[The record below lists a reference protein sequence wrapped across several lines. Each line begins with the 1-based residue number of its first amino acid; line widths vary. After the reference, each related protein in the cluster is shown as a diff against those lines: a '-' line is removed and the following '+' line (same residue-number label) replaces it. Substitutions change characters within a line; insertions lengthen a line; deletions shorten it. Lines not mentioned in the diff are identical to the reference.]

1 MTSPTADVH
10 PSAVVD
16 PDARLGDGVTIGAF
30 VVIEGGVTVGAG
42 TRLDPGVVLLRG
54 TRLGRDVH
62 VGAHAVLGGV
72 PMDAH
77 HRGEPSGVEVGDRSD
92 LREHVTIHRA
102 TGEGER
108 TRVGADVLV
117 MTGAH
122 VSHNARVG
130 DGAVL
135 TTQVQLGGHVE
146 VGAGATLGAGVMV
159 HQWTRVGRWAMVG
172 ATSALNRDVLP
183 FALARGNPARHY
195 RLNAVGLRRRGLS
208 PERTTAL
215 QDALRA
221 LRRHDTDRLA
231 ALAATWTEVAELVAF
246 VEDSRRG
253 VARFVTAG

>member
-1 MTSPTADVH
+1 MIQTAADVH
-10 PSAVVD
+10 PTAVVD
-16 PDARLGDGVTIGAF
+16 PDARLGEGVTIGAF
-30 VVIEGGVTVGAG
+30 AVVEGDVIVGAG

-54 TRLGRDVH
+54 TQLGRDVR
-62 VGAHAVLGGV
+62 VGAYAVLGGA

-77 HRGEPSGVEVGDRSD
+77 HRGEPSGVSIGDRSD
-92 LREHVTIHRA
+92 LREHVTVHRA
-102 TGEGER
+102 TGEGEL
-108 TRVGADVLV
+108 TSVGADVLV

-135 TTQVQLGGHVE
+135 TTQVQLGGHAE

-159 HQWTRVGRWAMVG
+159 HQWTRIGRWAMVG
-172 ATSALNRDVLP
+172 ATSALNQDVLP

-208 PERTTAL
+208 PERTSAL

-221 LRRHDTDRLA
+221 LRRQDTERLE
-231 ALAATWTEVAELVAF
+231 ALAATWTEVAELWAF
-246 VEDSRRG
+246 VQASRRG

>member
-1 MTSPTADVH
+1 MNPTTADVH
-10 PSAVVD
+10 PTAVVD
-16 PDARLGDGVTIGAF
+16 PDARLDDGVVVGAF
-30 VVIEGGVTVGAG
+30 VVVEGGVTVGPG
-42 TRLDPGVVLLRG
+42 TRLGTGAVILRG
-54 TRLGRDVH
+54 TRLGREVRI
-62 VGAHAVLGGV
+62 GAYAVLGGA

-77 HRGEPSGVEVGDRSD
+77 HRGEPSGVEVGDRTD
-92 LREHVTIHRA
+92 LREHVTVHRA
-102 TGEGER
+102 TGEGEV
-108 TRVGADVLV
+108 TWLGADVLV

-195 RLNAVGLRRRGLS
+195 RLNAVGLRRRGLA
-208 PERTTAL
+208 PEVTAAL

-221 LRRHDTDRLA
+221 LRQHDRVRLD
-231 ALAATWTEVAELVAF
+231 ALAGRWTEVAELRAF